1 MLEKLRPYRWWIL
14 GLALLAVTGG
24 GAAIAFASLRQGD
37 PRWSKKLLGKSGLKT
52 IGSSGCL
59 LTAMTMA
66 HNAFYKAG
74 LTPDVVND
82 RVINAFQGPDLIQP
96 LAAQTL
102 GMFTPGVTKL
112 TGADYATLAK
122 VAADTLAK
130 GGLAMAHVTY
140 NGDLKGDHFILVTQR
155 SGGGFSALDPAGGK
169 ISLDPLLQ
177 GKGGLGNYVTVAV
190 RPYFRVA

>member
-1 MLEKLRPYRWWIL
+1 MIEKLRPYRWWIL
-14 GLALLAVTGG
+14 AIALLAVAGG
-24 GAAIAFASLRQGD
+24 GATIAFASIRQSD
-37 PRWSKKLLGKSGLKT
+37 PRWSKKLLGKSRIKT
-52 IGSSGCL
+52 IGGKGCL

-74 LTPDVVND
+74 LTPDIVND
-82 RVINAFQGPDLIQP
+82 RVINAFEGPDLIQP
-96 LAAQTL
+96 IAAQTL

-112 TGADYATLAK
+112 TGVDYATLAK

-140 NGDLKGDHFILVTQR
+140 NDDLEGDHFVLITQR
-155 SGGGFSALDPAGGK
+155 TGGGFSALDPAGGK

-177 GKGGLGNYVTVAV
+177 GKGALGNYVTVSV